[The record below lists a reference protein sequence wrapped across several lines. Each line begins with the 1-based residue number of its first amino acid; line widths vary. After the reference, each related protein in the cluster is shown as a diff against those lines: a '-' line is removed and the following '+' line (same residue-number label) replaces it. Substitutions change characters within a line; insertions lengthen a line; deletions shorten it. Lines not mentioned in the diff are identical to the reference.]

1 MELFRIIWVPN
12 RDHYGSVGVNM
23 VYWGLLGNHLGV
35 RGSVRVSGSSGI
47 YWASEGLGSFGV
59 SGESLDV
66 PIYHSRDLYILRYV
80 VNINLMP
87 EIYLEIEILRSVKM
101 IKYNSFLK
109 FILNWIKN
117 KLSSFWG
124 SMSGFILVQIF
135 SSEIRKFFENKMK
148 LQSLSTTRTY

>member
-1 MELFRIIWVPN
+1 
-12 RDHYGSVGVNM
+12 
-23 VYWGLLGNHLGV
+23 
-35 RGSVRVSGSSGI
+35 
-47 YWASEGLGSFGV
+47 
-59 SGESLDV
+59 
-66 PIYHSRDLYILRYV
+66 
-80 VNINLMP
+80 MP

-109 FILNWIKN
+109 FVLNWIKN

-135 SSEIRKFFENKMK
+135 SSEIQKFFENKMK